1 MARRREVEAQESA
14 VRAYVAE
21 NEAMERQ
28 NRHRAEEARRR
39 RNAADA
45 ERARIEMVRDSEIPQ
60 LEREAEAAETRLR
73 QVDPDGIRR
82 KLADVQTKLES
93 LASQIAEAERLG
105 ERLLADL
112 AKVRDEKAALEAK
125 ERELAVARATVERE
139 RDALKLKIKAASE
152 LEEALRKLR
161 TEIRE
166 LEAKLREINALTIS
180 ASELVR
186 QAEALLQKARKIA
199 PSTTESEP
207 PPRSWLPWR
216 RK

>member
-1 MARRREVEAQESA
+1 
-14 VRAYVAE
+14 
-21 NEAMERQ
+21 MERQ

-82 KLADVQTKLES
+82 KLADVQTKLKS

-112 AKVRDEKAALEAK
+112 AKARDEKAALEAK

-166 LEAKLREINALTIS
+166 LEAKLREINALTVS

-186 QAEALLQKARKIA
+186 QAEALLQKARKFA
-199 PSTTESEP
+199 PSSTVSEHL
-207 PPRSWLPWR
+207 PRGWWPWR